1 MDVSAFTKLANA
13 ESTFQFP
20 MTERGNEVDVILKT
34 ALDKIMLGQGEPAE
48 VLPAANEEI
57 NALFQ

>member
-1 MDVSAFTKLANA
+1 
-13 ESTFQFP
+13 
-20 MTERGNEVDVILKT
+20 VDTILKT
-34 ALDKIMLGQGEPAE
+34 ALDNIMLGQGEPAD